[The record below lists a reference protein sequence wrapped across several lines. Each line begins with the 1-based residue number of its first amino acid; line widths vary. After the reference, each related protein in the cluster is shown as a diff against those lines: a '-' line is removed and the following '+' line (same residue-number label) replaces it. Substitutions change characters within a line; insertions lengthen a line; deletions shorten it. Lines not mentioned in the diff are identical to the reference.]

1 MSGPRPLR
9 ALLDA
14 WKPAGRR
21 ADSGDEANILAAA
34 WAEAV
39 GNDIARRTRA
49 AKYRDGTLA
58 VLTAGSAWSHQ
69 LTFLAPTIIERLR
82 ARVPGVPLRRLRFT
96 IATGRTRILL
106 DRGIEN
112 GPKGPLLRGASSRE
126 SRKNGPKGPLLHE
139 GGPSLQ
145 ERSLDEVMAGLKM
158 EQEALDR
165 QRSRAGWQRCDECGV
180 WRPGPTRPAG
190 LVLRCEP
197 CADMARRK
205 ADARIAHSLNAAPWL
220 SHDDIVKQVTGTT
233 KHAFQRVCRRLRSA
247 WEQHLAYAR
256 ARMRRGALE
265 PGDRVVAWSFVML
278 VAHRP
283 QAEIGRA
290 VVEDLL
296 GREWANALFDE
307 HTKINR
313 NMR

>member
-14 WKPAGRR
+14 WKPTGRR
-21 ADSGDEANILAAA
+21 ADGGDEANMLAAA

-39 GNDIARRTRA
+39 GNDIARRTRT

-82 ARVPGVPLRRLRFT
+82 ARVPGAPLRRLRFT

-106 DRGIEN
+106 DRGIEKR
-112 GPKGPLLRGASSRE
+112 GESAGSKGPA
-126 SRKNGPKGPLLHE
+126 PQGPLPHE
-139 GGPSLQ
+139 RGPSLQ
-145 ERSLDEVMAGLKM
+145 ERSLEEVMAALRM

-165 QRSRAGWQRCDECGV
+165 QRSRAGWQRCAECGV
-180 WRPGPTRPAG
+180 WRPGPARPAG
-190 LVLRCEP
+190 PASRCEP
-197 CADMARRK
+197 CADMDGRK

-220 SHDDIVKQVTGTT
+220 SHDDIVKQVAGAT

-307 HTKINR
+307 HTKISR
-313 NMR
+313 SMR

>member
-21 ADSGDEANILAAA
+21 ADGGDEANMLAAA

-39 GNDIARRTRA
+39 GNDIARRTRT

-106 DRGIEN
+106 DRGMKEN
-112 GPKGPLLRGASSRE
+112 GSKDPLLREESAGPKGPAPQGPVPQRSQAS
-126 SRKNGPKGPLLHE
+126 
-139 GGPSLQ
+139 
-145 ERSLDEVMAGLKM
+145 RSLEEVMAGLRM

-165 QRSRAGWQRCDECGV
+165 QRARAGWQRCAECGV
-180 WRPGPTRPAG
+180 WRPGPARSVGPAS
-190 LVLRCEP
+190 RCEP

-220 SHDDIVKQVTGTT
+220 SHDEIVKQVTGAT
-233 KHAFQRVCRRLRSA
+233 KHAFQRVSRRLRSA

-307 HTKINR
+307 HTKISR

>member
-21 ADSGDEANILAAA
+21 ADGGDEANMLAAA

-39 GNDIARRTRA
+39 GNDIARRTRT

-112 GPKGPLLRGASSRE
+112 GLKGPLLRGKTGS
-126 SRKNGPKGPLLHE
+126 KDPVPQGPAPQGPLLHE
-139 GGPSLQ
+139 G
-145 ERSLDEVMAGLKM
+145 ERSLDEVMAALRM

-165 QRSRAGWQRCDECGV
+165 QRSRAGWQRCVECGV
-180 WRPGPTRPAG
+180 WRPGPARAVGPAS
-190 LVLRCEP
+190 RCEP

-220 SHDDIVKQVTGTT
+220 SHDDIVKQVAGAT
-233 KHAFQRVCRRLRSA
+233 KHAFQRVSRRLRSA

-265 PGDRVVAWSFVML
+265 PGDRVVAWSFMML

-307 HTKINR
+307 HTKISR